1 MKSWFILVAVAIVL
15 AVAVSFAV
23 PLMTDRSSAAV
34 PRPLPSPT
42 SPEVKQA
49 PRVEVAE
56 DPKYDFKVM
65 AQENEG
71 HHSWTFK
78 NTGQGVLEL
87 TNEGSDCSCT
97 NAKIGAMVEG
107 SDGAKPSLKVPP
119 GGSESIELTWKTKQ
133 FRDAYRKSARIGTN
147 DPRQPLVTL
156 SVEGTV
162 YPAITVEPADGTISF
177 GTVGNE
183 GETVRKGAIYSMDQP
198 EMKVT
203 RVVDSN
209 PGLLAVRTEPF
220 QASGKDGEPIK
231 GTAIVFT
238 LKPGD
243 KLGAFAEEVLLETDH
258 PQRKEVRFPVRGTIT
273 GPVSFFPEQQVVLR
287 DATTDAGGSK
297 VLTVWVR
304 GKAGAQVSVV
314 KAPPGLAVDFAP
326 IEQPATVTGSSK
338 FRMTVRVLPGTP
350 AGQIRDEI
358 VLKTDHPRAA
368 EIRLPV
374 DIIVTSRN

>member
-1 MKSWFILVAVAIVL
+1 MKSWIILIAIALVLVVTVAVVG
-15 AVAVSFAV
+15 
-23 PLMTDRSSAAV
+23 PLVTDRSAAAF
-34 PRPLPSPT
+34 PRPIPAPT
-42 SPEVKQA
+42 SAEVKA
-49 PRVEVAE
+49 SPRVEVAE
-56 DPKYDFKVM
+56 DLKHDFKVM

-107 SDGAKPSLKVPP
+107 SDGAKPSLKVAP
-119 GGSESIELTWKTKQ
+119 GAAETIELTWKTKQ

-147 DPRQPLVTL
+147 DPRQPIVTL

-162 YPAITVEPADGTISF
+162 YPAITVEPVDGVISF

-183 GETVRKGAIYSMDQP
+183 GESTRKGAVYSMDHP

-203 RVVDSN
+203 RIVDSN
-209 PGLLAVRTEPF
+209 PSLLAVRTEPF
-220 QASGKDGEPIK
+220 EASGKDGEPIK
-231 GTAIVFT
+231 GTTLVFT

-243 KLGAFAEEVLLETDH
+243 KLGEFNEEVLLETDH

-273 GPVSFFPEQQVVLR
+273 GPVAFFPGQRVIMH
-287 DATTDAGGSK
+287 DATTDAGGSQN
-297 VLTVWVR
+297 LTVWVR
-304 GKAGAQVSVV
+304 GRAAAQVAVV

-326 IEQPATVTGSSK
+326 IEQPGLVAASSK

-358 VLKTDHPRAA
+358 VLKTDHPKAA